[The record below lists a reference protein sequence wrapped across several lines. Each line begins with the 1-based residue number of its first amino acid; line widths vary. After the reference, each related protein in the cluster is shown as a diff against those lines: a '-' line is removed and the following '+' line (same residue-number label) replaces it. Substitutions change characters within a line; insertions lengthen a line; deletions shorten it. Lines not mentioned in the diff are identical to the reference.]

1 MNTVA
6 MRLLQLDRT
15 GLIKLPPARERNST
29 GIDPS
34 CTPGREDECSF
45 NRQDWAALLQLTATS
60 PLVMPSPTATPMQP
74 TPVPQPVV
82 IPPQPVSTGPEP
94 TR

>member
-15 GLIKLPPARERNST
+15 GMIKLPPPRERDAT
-29 GIDPS
+29 GIDPT

-45 NRQDWAALLQLTATS
+45 NRQDWAALLQLNATAPRAA
-60 PLVMPSPTATPMQP
+60 PLPPAVPTAP
-74 TPVPQPVV
+74 TLV
-82 IPPQPVSTGPEP
+82 PPQPATEP
-94 TR
+94 GGDR